1 MDIVT
6 TGHDNENAVRQIMQL
21 FFSVHDDIKVE
32 SRLEKTD
39 GRYRAEAEIF
49 FDGQVFTGEADT
61 FEDDRLTITNTV
73 KKSVFY
79 AGKKCSKMPTPWG
92 ISTGIRPAKGAVKL
106 MDEGKSD
113 EEIKRILRDEYLIEE
128 KKASLTV
135 SVAKREKAI
144 LKSMGKNSVSIYVG
158 IPFCPS
164 RCAYCSFISQ
174 ATAHN
179 NKYIEP
185 YVQALLKEIRHTA
198 KIVKALDMKVDTVYF
213 GGGTPTAIRWEL
225 LEKIICELKD
235 EFDLSH
241 LREFTVEAGRP
252 DTFSKEM
259 TDMLCREKVG
269 RISINP
275 QSMHQATLDEIGRRH
290 TVEDVEKAFYLA
302 KSSGIKSINADLIA
316 GLPNENEAM
325 MAESVEKI
333 LELSPDSVTVHTLY
347 MKRAAEMIDEFKK
360 LRFATHTSDM
370 MDRAVEILKREAIL
384 PYYMYKQRNTLGN
397 LENVG
402 FAKEGHESLYNVYIM
417 EEVQPI
423 IALGAGGSTKMVKD
437 GAIERVYNPK
447 EAADYTNRIDEVLK
461 RKDAFYEFYQK

>member
-32 SRLEKTD
+32 SRLGKTD

-144 LKSMGKNSVSIYVG
+144 LKSMEKNSVSIYVG